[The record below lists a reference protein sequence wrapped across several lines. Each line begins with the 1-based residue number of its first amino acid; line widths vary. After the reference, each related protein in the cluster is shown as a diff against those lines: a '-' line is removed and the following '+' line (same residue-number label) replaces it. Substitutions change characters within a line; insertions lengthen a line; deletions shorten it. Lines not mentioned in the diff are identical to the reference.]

1 MELGFGSAI
10 NFLTTVKTW
19 IEYKKTNTW
28 LNYLSIENRPLSFD
42 DIKKTLKSHDEL
54 DTFSRTLLENYPINS
69 QGLQRIEFLK
79 ENISLTVY
87 FGEVVSCLKD
97 LDPKLVS
104 FDACFHDG
112 FAPQRN
118 KEIWS
123 PEVFHYL
130 SKLSNDKTTYSTFSS
145 SKIVTEGLKQNDF
158 LAQKIKGFGNKRH
171 MTKASWGKKRNR
183 KNDSSKKDVAVIGAG
198 IAGCTLAK
206 KLIDK
211 GHNVT
216 IFEKNADFDKGPS
229 GFEALVVYPRL
240 SAFNTPYSH
249 FCLHSYLYSTKYYDA
264 LKTSHWNKTGVL
276 LLDFDETTHKRFNDL
291 LKARQDEKIFKKVS
305 RDVAS
310 SLAGISVPNSGLYF
324 KDAGWL
330 NPKNLI
336 KDLLNNSE
344 INFIPQEVKKITK
357 TKVYIEDNE
366 YSFDHI
372 CLCSSFESNK
382 LIDLKGIR
390 KKRGQITYLSKK
402 LDIANLKIPICAE
415 GYISPTSKDFLI
427 TGSTYSNSF
436 IEKATLEDDLINIQK
451 LKLITDRKVKVI
463 GSDYGYRST
472 TQDHLPLVGKSKDIF
487 INISHGSR
495 GTTSAPISAQF
506 ICDLIDGSP
515 PIFGKEMIKSLS
527 PERFTE

>member
-1 MELGFGSAI
+1 MA
-10 NFLTTVKTW
+10 
-19 IEYKKTNTW
+19 
-28 LNYLSIENRPLSFD
+28 
-42 DIKKTLKSHDEL
+42 
-54 DTFSRTLLENYPINS
+54 TFSKILLENYPINC
-69 QGLQRIEFLK
+69 QGLQRIEFTK

-87 FGEVVSCLKD
+87 FGEVIPCLKD
-97 LDPKLVS
+97 LDPKQVS

-118 KEIWS
+118 KEMWS

-158 LAQKIKGFGNKRH
+158 QVQKSKGFGHKRH
-171 MTKASWGKKRNR
+171 MTKASWGKKSKK
-183 KNDSSKKDVAVIGAG
+183 KNDSRKKDIAVIGAG
-198 IAGCTLAK
+198 LAGCTLAK

-216 IFEKNADFDKGPS
+216 IFEKDAGFNKGPS
-229 GFEALVVYPRL
+229 SFEALVVYPRL

-249 FCLHSYLYSTKYYDA
+249 FCLHSYLYSTRYYES
-264 LKTSHWNKTGVL
+264 LRTPHWNKTGVL
-276 LLDFDETTHKRFNDL
+276 LLDFDETTNKRFNDL
-291 LKARQDEKIFKKVS
+291 LKARKDEEIFKKVS
-305 RDVAS
+305 KDEAS
-310 SLAGISVPNSGLYF
+310 SMAGISVPNSGLYF

-330 NPKNLI
+330 DPKNLI
-336 KDLLNNSE
+336 IELLNNSE
-344 INFIPQEVKKITK
+344 INFVPQEVKKITE
-357 TKVYIEDNE
+357 TKVYLGDNE

-372 CLCSSFESNK
+372 CLCSSFQSNK
-382 LIDLKGIR
+382 LINLKGIR
-390 KKRGQITYLSKK
+390 KKRGQITYLSKE
-402 LDIANLKIPICAE
+402 LNISNLKIPICAE

-436 IEKATLEDDLINIQK
+436 TEKATLEDDLKNIQK
-451 LKLITDRKVKVI
+451 LKKITDQKVKVLD
-463 GSDYGYRST
+463 SDYGYRST
-472 TQDHLPLVGKSKDIF
+472 TPDHLPLVGKLKDIF

-515 PIFGKEMIKSLS
+515 PIFGKELIKSLS
-527 PERFTE
+527 PERFTD